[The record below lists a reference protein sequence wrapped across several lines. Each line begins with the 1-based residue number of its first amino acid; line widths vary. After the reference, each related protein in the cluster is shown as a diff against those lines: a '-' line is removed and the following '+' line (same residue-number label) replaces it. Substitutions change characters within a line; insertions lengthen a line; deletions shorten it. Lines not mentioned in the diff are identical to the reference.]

1 MQIEP
6 LRPHPAEADGITYP
20 TDPDPVPEDQPALGS
35 QRDLDGQLALGL
47 TLQAGRDEIPAQVLR
62 IRENARIA
70 QAKLDDL
77 ASLPLP
83 APEEDDRSPGLAWP
97 AQPGHDRDAVL
108 QPPQPVSSPPP
119 GSWSVTRLHN
129 ENPGAAKLNRDDDTA
144 CPAYRGFRGHRTRA
158 WAVSARHNQAPRP
171 GRGRP

>member
-1 MQIEP
+1 MPQ
-6 LRPHPAEADGITYP
+6 G
-20 TDPDPVPEDQPALGS
+20 QPALGS

-47 TLQAGRDEIPAQVLR
+47 TLQAARDEIPAQVLR

-108 QPPQPVSSPPP
+108 QPPRPDVVP
-119 GSWSVTRLHN
+119 
-129 ENPGAAKLNRDDDTA
+129 
-144 CPAYRGFRGHRTRA
+144 
-158 WAVSARHNQAPRP
+158 SARIMERHQTAQRAS
-171 GRGRP
+171 GTQRS